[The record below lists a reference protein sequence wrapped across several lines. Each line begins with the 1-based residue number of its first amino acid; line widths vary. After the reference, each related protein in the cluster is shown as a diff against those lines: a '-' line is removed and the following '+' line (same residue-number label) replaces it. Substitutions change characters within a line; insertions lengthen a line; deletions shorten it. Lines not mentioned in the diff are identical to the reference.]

1 MKNILNKIEIDYTT
15 YILIF
20 IALLAGYIKNIS
32 IIIIILLI
40 HEIGH
45 IIFFILFKFNIEK
58 IKFYPFGG
66 ITIINK
72 KLHERIYK
80 DILCSIGGIL
90 FQILLMFIYYLL
102 FKYDLIKLST
112 YNIFKTY
119 NTSIII
125 FNILPIIPLDGSK
138 LLFTILTKYI
148 SYYKSYILMII
159 TGIISLILFIIYNFI
174 FKLNDII
181 LYIFLIIK
189 IIEVIKNFKYIINK
203 FYLERIIYDNYYD
216 GIINNC
222 HNIKY
227 MKLNKYYYFNINNKY
242 INEKAYLKRNY
253 LKR

>member
-1 MKNILNKIEIDYTT
+1 MKNILNKIKIDYTT

-20 IALLAGYIKNIS
+20 IALLAGQIKNVS
-32 IIIIILLI
+32 IIIIILLV

-45 IIFFILFKFNIEK
+45 IFFFVLFKFNIEQ

-72 KLHERIYK
+72 KIHERIYK
-80 DILCSIGGIL
+80 DILSSIGGII
-90 FQILLMFIYYLL
+90 FQIILLYVYYLL
-102 FKYDLIKLST
+102 FKYNFIKLST
-112 YNIFKTY
+112 YNIFKMY
-119 NTSIII
+119 NSSIII
-125 FNILPIIPLDGSK
+125 FNLLPIIPLDGSK
-138 LLFTILTKYI
+138 LLFSILSKYF
-148 SYYKSYILMII
+148 SYQRSYLLMTI
-159 TGIISLILFIIYNFI
+159 TGIISLFIFIIYNFI

-189 IIEVIKNFKYIINK
+189 IIEVIKDYKFIINK

-222 HNIKY
+222 HNIKH
-227 MKLNKYYYFNINNKY
+227 MKLNKYYFFNINNKF
-242 INEKAYLKRNY
+242 INEKTYLQRNY

>member
-1 MKNILNKIEIDYTT
+1 MKNILTKIEIDYTT

-20 IALLAGYIKNIS
+20 IALLAGYIKKIS
-32 IIIIILLI
+32 IIIIILLF

-45 IIFFILFKFNIEK
+45 IICFVLFKFNIEK

-66 ITIINK
+66 ITVINK

-90 FQILLMFIYYLL
+90 FQFILFYIYYVL
-102 FKYDLIKLST
+102 FKYNLIKNST
-112 YNIFKTY
+112 YNIFKIY
-119 NTSIII
+119 NSSIII
-125 FNILPIIPLDGSK
+125 FNLLPIIPLDGSK
-138 LLFTILTKYI
+138 LLFTICSKYF
-148 SYYKSYILMII
+148 SYKNSYVLMII
-159 TGIISLILFIIYNFI
+159 SGILSLIIFIIYNFI

-181 LYIFLIIK
+181 LYIFLITK
-189 IIEVIKNFKYIINK
+189 IIEVIKNYKYVINK

-222 HNIKY
+222 HNIKK
-227 MKLNKYYYFNINNKY
+227 MKLNKYYYFNENNKY